1 MSTKE
6 HVFPKDWREISEDE
20 IVEHIQY
27 LLEHYKEYQIKRY
40 NKKHV
45 MIGDVYFVKCSV
57 PVSDCNKFCYMINMQ
72 ALCHMNHKAYQLLEQ
87 LMDICKAEVE
97 KQEKIEIPK
106 WGNKLTRKKEIND
119 IIIYSA
125 LTIMLIVGIPSM
137 VYFKKCQKKED
148 IKKAKIEN
156 AVKQYEQSL
165 PEYSQY
171 VTTKEKINQYRD
183 SLYCMESR

>member
-1 MSTKE
+1 MSKKE
-6 HVFPKDWREISEDE
+6 HVFPKDWRKISEDE
-20 IVEHIQY
+20 AIEHIQY

-45 MIGDVYFVKCSV
+45 MIGDVYFVKYNV
-57 PVSDCNKFCYMINMQ
+57 PVSDCNKFCYMVNMQ
-72 ALCHMNHKAYQLLEQ
+72 AVYHTGQKAYQLLDQ
-87 LMDICKAEVE
+87 LMDGCKAESE
-97 KQEKIEIPK
+97 KEKIEIPK
-106 WGNKLTRKKEIND
+106 WENKLTRKKEIND
-119 IIIYSA
+119 IITYTTLI
-125 LTIMLIVGIPSM
+125 IMLVAGSFSM

-165 PEYSQY
+165 PGYSQY

-183 SLYCMESR
+183 SLCCMESR